1 LCQFFFA
8 GAVAGGLYRQGQVKR
23 LATGVAVWDWFC
35 FYIAC
40 TSSVSPEGLLFE
52 PVNLMNRMKLSL
64 LLGLFVGVFVA
75 SFDCEACSV
84 CMGASG
90 LTAEATNN
98 AIFFM
103 LGTLFLVF
111 GGIIAAGISIVRK
124 SRMAV
129 SAYAELNSL
138 VK

>member
-1 LCQFFFA
+1 MVGIVDRGESGVWVRKRWTRYFIVRVRRIFYSEISRY
-8 GAVAGGLYRQGQVKR
+8 YRLVQMKR
-23 LATGVAVWDWFC
+23 
-35 FYIAC
+35 
-40 TSSVSPEGLLFE
+40 SLLF
-52 PVNLMNRMKLSL
+52 LGSIAFGLS
-64 LLGLFVGVFVA
+64 
-75 SFDCEACSV
+75 SEACSV

-111 GGIIAAGISIVRK
+111 GGIVAAGVSIVRR
-124 SRMAV
+124 SRMALPV
-129 SAYAELNSL
+129 CIELNSL

>member
-1 LCQFFFA
+1 MGFVDRSES
-8 GAVAGGLYRQGQVKR
+8 GVWIRKR
-23 LATGVAVWDWFC
+23 RTRCFVVGVRGIFYSEISRDYCLAQMKRF
-35 FYIAC
+35 
-40 TSSVSPEGLLFE
+40 LLF
-52 PVNLMNRMKLSL
+52 LSSTA
-64 LLGLFVGVFVA
+64 LGL
-75 SFDCEACSV
+75 SSEACSV

-111 GGIIAAGISIVRK
+111 GGIVAAGVSIVRR
-124 SRMAV
+124 SRMALPACV
-129 SAYAELNSL
+129 ELNSL

>member
-1 LCQFFFA
+1 
-8 GAVAGGLYRQGQVKR
+8 
-23 LATGVAVWDWFC
+23 
-35 FYIAC
+35 
-40 TSSVSPEGLLFE
+40 
-52 PVNLMNRMKLSL
+52 M
-64 LLGLFVGVFVA
+64 
-75 SFDCEACSV
+75 

-103 LGTLFLVF
+103 LGTLLLVF
-111 GGIIAAGISIVRK
+111 GGIVSVGVSIVRK

-129 SAYAELNSL
+129 PAMVELNSL

>member
-1 LCQFFFA
+1 
-8 GAVAGGLYRQGQVKR
+8 
-23 LATGVAVWDWFC
+23 
-35 FYIAC
+35 
-40 TSSVSPEGLLFE
+40 
-52 PVNLMNRMKLSL
+52 M
-64 LLGLFVGVFVA
+64 
-75 SFDCEACSV
+75 

-103 LGTLFLVF
+103 LGTLLLVF
-111 GGIIAAGISIVRK
+111 GGIVSVGVSIVRK

-129 SAYAELNSL
+129 PAMVELDSL

>member
-1 LCQFFFA
+1 
-8 GAVAGGLYRQGQVKR
+8 
-23 LATGVAVWDWFC
+23 
-35 FYIAC
+35 
-40 TSSVSPEGLLFE
+40 
-52 PVNLMNRMKLSL
+52 
-64 LLGLFVGVFVA
+64 
-75 SFDCEACSV
+75 
-84 CMGASG
+84 MGASG

>member
-1 LCQFFFA
+1 MKA
-8 GAVAGGLYRQGQVKR
+8 
-23 LATGVAVWDWFC
+23 
-35 FYIAC
+35 
-40 TSSVSPEGLLFE
+40 SVICLP
-52 PVNLMNRMKLSL
+52 L
-64 LLGLFVGVFVA
+64 LLSVLDA
-75 SFDCEACSV
+75 EACSV

-103 LGTLFLVF
+103 LGTLLVVF
-111 GGIIAAGISIVRK
+111 GGIIAVGVSIVRK

-129 SAYAELNSL
+129 PAYVELNSL

>member
-1 LCQFFFA
+1 
-8 GAVAGGLYRQGQVKR
+8 
-23 LATGVAVWDWFC
+23 
-35 FYIAC
+35 
-40 TSSVSPEGLLFE
+40 
-52 PVNLMNRMKLSL
+52 
-64 LLGLFVGVFVA
+64 
-75 SFDCEACSV
+75 
-84 CMGASG
+84 MGASG

-111 GGIIAAGISIVRK
+111 GGIIAAGISIVRR

>member
-1 LCQFFFA
+1 
-8 GAVAGGLYRQGQVKR
+8 
-23 LATGVAVWDWFC
+23 
-35 FYIAC
+35 
-40 TSSVSPEGLLFE
+40 
-52 PVNLMNRMKLSL
+52 MNRMKRAF
-64 LLGLFVGVFVA
+64 LLGFLA
-75 SFDCEACSV
+75 SAFFASSECEACSV

>member
-1 LCQFFFA
+1 MA
-8 GAVAGGLYRQGQVKR
+8 
-23 LATGVAVWDWFC
+23 
-35 FYIAC
+35 
-40 TSSVSPEGLLFE
+40 LL
-52 PVNLMNRMKLSL
+52 NRMKRSFL
-64 LLGLFVGVFVA
+64 LVLLASTFFA

>member
-1 LCQFFFA
+1 M
-8 GAVAGGLYRQGQVKR
+8 KR
-23 LATGVAVWDWFC
+23 H
-35 FYIAC
+35 
-40 TSSVSPEGLLFE
+40 
-52 PVNLMNRMKLSL
+52 L
-64 LLGLFVGVFVA
+64 LLGLLGSASFA

-111 GGIIAAGISIVRK
+111 GGIIAAGISIVRR